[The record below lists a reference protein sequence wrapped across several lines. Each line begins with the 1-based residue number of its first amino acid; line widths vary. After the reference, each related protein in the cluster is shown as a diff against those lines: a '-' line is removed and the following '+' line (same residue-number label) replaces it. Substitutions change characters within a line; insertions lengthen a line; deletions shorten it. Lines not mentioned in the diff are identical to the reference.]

1 MCFILIKLLFYKLK
15 NKNMK
20 KILSNEDEKDIQYLQ
35 QRLIESFGKN
45 IPKHLLEPKTIIETD
60 KEYEERYNDF
70 VKRLLNSKQ
79 IND

>member
-1 MCFILIKLLFYKLK
+1 LLGLVKLLFYKLK

-45 IPKHLLEPKTIIETD
+45 IPKHLLEPKTINETD

-79 IND
+79 

>member
-1 MCFILIKLLFYKLK
+1 
-15 NKNMK
+15 MK
-20 KILSNEDEKDIQYLQ
+20 KILSNEYEKDIEYLQ

-45 IPKHLLEPKTIIETD
+45 IPKHLLEPKTISETD

-79 IND
+79 